1 MGGWRNP
8 RALAPP
14 RALIVNPRLARLL
27 ARGLLSRL
35 ERDRTNIR
43 EEHFLVRA
51 REDLDGLFQRHPFH
65 RLDVVHRLA
74 PRSADGSHMPKL
86 HDFDSAIH
94 RIQHRTK
101 KSVDRNLVSG
111 FFQHLASGGG
121 KGVLAWIE
129 LALWQDPRLVPAQSH
144 DCDARSAAFP

>member
-1 MGGWRNP
+1 P
-8 RALAPP
+8 RAV
-14 RALIVNPRLARLL
+14 IVNPRLAGLRARRLP
-27 ARGLLSRL
+27 SRL

-86 HDFDSAIH
+86 YDLDSAIYP
-94 RIQHRTK
+94 IQHRTK
-101 KSVDRNLVSG
+101 QSLNRNLVSRL
-111 FFQHLASGGG
+111 FQRLSSGGG
-121 KGVLAWIE
+121 KRRLTWIE
-129 LALWQDPRLVPAQSH
+129 LALWQDPRLVPSQS
-144 DCDARSAAFP
+144 DDRDARSAAFP

>member
-1 MGGWRNP
+1 MGGWRNAG
-8 RALAPP
+8 ALARPG
-14 RALIVNPRLARLL
+14 ALIVNPRLVGLL

-35 ERDRTNIR
+35 ERDRTHIR
-43 EEHFLVRA
+43 EENLLMRA

-65 RLDVVHRLA
+65 RLDIVHRLA

-121 KGVLAWIE
+121 KRVLAWIE
-129 LALWQDPRLVPAQSH
+129 LALWPDPRPSPPQPPH
-144 DCDARSAAFP
+144 CPPPP